1 MRVTVALLFTCLV
14 FGAVHSSLPQA
25 NPAFGFELHYGYLDN
40 VIDTWKGTFT
50 RDSAV
55 PGASIALELKLNAEE
70 LSHVQQLL
78 RSIDFWN
85 NTKYPSEFKVPEN
98 CPCTSVD
105 PYETFSFR
113 VTENGVTKTLHWADS
128 INVNDTRF
136 RPAVELR
143 GTFHRIRDLVQ
154 SKAEFANLPPRQVFP
169 R

>member
-70 LSHVQQLL
+70 LALVQQLL
-78 RSIDFWN
+78 RSISGTTQN
-85 NTKYPSEFKVPEN
+85 ILPNLK
-98 CPCTSVD
+98 CL
-105 PYETFSFR
+105 
-113 VTENGVTKTLHWADS
+113 KTAP
-128 INVNDTRF
+128 VR
-136 RPAVELR
+136 A
-143 GTFHRIRDLVQ
+143 
-154 SKAEFANLPPRQVFP
+154 
-169 R
+169 